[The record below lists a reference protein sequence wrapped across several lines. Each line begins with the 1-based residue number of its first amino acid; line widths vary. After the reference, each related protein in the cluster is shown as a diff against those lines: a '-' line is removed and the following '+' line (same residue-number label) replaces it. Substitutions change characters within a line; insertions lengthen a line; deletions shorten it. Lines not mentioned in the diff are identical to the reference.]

1 MKSLQSF
8 ISTRYEGQTRRN
20 GKPVLE
26 HLHYVANCS
35 RDDDEY
41 AAGLCHDIIED
52 GKATYQEL
60 IEQGLSERSIQII
73 DAMTRRP
80 EESWRDYIERLS
92 RDESA
97 VHLKFRGDMWHNIDL
112 HVHPKKLKQY
122 LWAFWRLSPL
132 YFRCPALT
140 FFSPPAASL
149 PESPTYSPKESDMP
163 NNNAK
168 PEKST
173 V

>member
-1 MKSLQSF
+1 MKSLQYF
-8 ISTRYEGQTRRN
+8 ISTRYEGQVRRN

-41 AAGLCHDIIED
+41 AAGLCHDVIED

-73 DAMTRRP
+73 DAMTRRG
-80 EESWRDYIERLS
+80 EESWHDYIERLS
-92 RDESA
+92 RNKSA
-97 VHLKFRGDMWHNIDL
+97 AHLKFRGDMWHNIDL

-122 LWAFWRLSPL
+122 LWALWRLSPL
-132 YFRCPALT
+132 YFCFPALT
-140 FFSPPAASL
+140 FFSPPPASL
-149 PESPTYSPKESDMP
+149 PESPPYSPEESDRH
-163 NNNAK
+163 NNNTK
-168 PEKST
+168 PEKS
-173 V
+173 VV

>member
-1 MKSLQSF
+1 MKSIQYF
-8 ISTRYEGQTRRN
+8 ISTRYEGQARRN

-26 HLHYVANCS
+26 HLRYVASCS

-41 AAGLCHDIIED
+41 AAGLCHDVIED

-73 DAMTRRP
+73 DAMTRRR

-112 HVHPKKLKQY
+112 HVHPRKLKQY

-132 YFRCPALT
+132 YFRFPALT
-140 FFSPPAASL
+140 LFSPPATSL
-149 PESPTYSPKESDMP
+149 PESTPYRPEENDMH